1 MKHGEREQ
9 VEELVAQ
16 FILYLNISLAIIFW
30 NPTFIAIAI
39 MVYSIEN
46 MPIAI
51 IAVLTLT
58 ATIINEDMNLYLL
71 FAGTGII
78 FVALTLVKKDRLSRT
93 GSTDRTGK
101 TDRTG
106 QVVTALII
114 AGIASSMITSS
125 YYCKLAQRECG
136 IQIDMVR
143 VDGELGMDRLIDSL
157 DRTKIYKDNLYK
169 IIDTI
174 KEDSVYMA
182 DISGTENTEE
192 SKISYLEGIAMKFL
206 DNQNPKLDNIG
217 ADKIRDNLFVDASIQ
232 KYLREAAK

>member
-9 VEELVAQ
+9 VGELVVQ
-16 FILYLNISLAIIFW
+16 FILYLNISLALIFW

-51 IAVLTLT
+51 IAVLTIT
-58 ATIINEDMNLYLL
+58 VTIINEDMNLYLL

-78 FVALTLVKKDRLSRT
+78 FVALTLVKKDRLS
-93 GSTDRTGK
+93 K

-106 QVVTALII
+106 QVVTAIII
-114 AGIASSMITSS
+114 AGIASSMMTSS

-136 IQIDMVR
+136 IQIDMIR

-157 DRTKIYKDNLYK
+157 HKTKIYKDNLYK

-174 KEDSVYMA
+174 KEDRDYMA
-182 DISGTENTEE
+182 DISGTEDTEE

-206 DNQNPKLDNIG
+206 ANQNPKLDNIG
-217 ADKIRDNLFVDASIQ
+217 ADKIMDNLFVDASIQ